1 MPANNRR
8 AMTQESVR
16 SFIMDNPYAY
26 LTVYKAD
33 RTVCEGTVRSLSRIV
48 DLSGF
53 RFKSFFTMCTEDGGL
68 EIEAEIGRAS
78 CRERV

>member
-1 MPANNRR
+1 MPVDKRR
-8 AMTQESVR
+8 DLTQDSVR

-26 LTVYKAD
+26 LTVYKSD
-33 RTVCEGTVRSLSRIV
+33 RTVCEGTVRSLSRLV

-68 EIEAEIGRAS
+68 EIEAVI
-78 CRERV
+78 